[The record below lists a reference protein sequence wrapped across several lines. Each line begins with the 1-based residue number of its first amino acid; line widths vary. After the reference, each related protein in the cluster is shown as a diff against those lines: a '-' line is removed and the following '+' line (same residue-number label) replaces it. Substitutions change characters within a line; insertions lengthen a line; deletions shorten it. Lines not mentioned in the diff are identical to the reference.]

1 MRIIILLLFALS
13 LNAQNNDQRLAYQYY
28 IDGDYEKAILLY
40 EEINKKSFS
49 LNTYNPYYVSLIN
62 LNRFSEAEKIAKKQ
76 FSKNGT
82 RLNFLADVIV
92 AQYKLEQ
99 KSKYSFNLKK
109 LLNQINGRKSQVI
122 QIANR
127 FQYFEM
133 YSLALEIYEA
143 STEKNKS
150 QYDLQKAQLYGLLG
164 KDNLMI
170 EKNIDYLLNNP
181 NQKKIVFANIQRFV
195 DNNGIKNKT
204 NNQIVKKSLLSV
216 IRLYPERYD
225 FNELLVWLFI
235 QNKQYKM
242 AVSHVIS
249 IDRKTNNS
257 IDKVYT
263 ISETLLDLEKY
274 ELAIEALDY
283 IISKGFN
290 SELYINAHINKLF
303 ALTKTLD
310 KKEID
315 LEKINNSYLEVLN
328 EVGKNSFSVLLM
340 ANYAHFKA
348 FYLDEL
354 NEARVILEQAMNISG
369 IDKQD
374 LAECKI
380 QYADILL
387 LSEKIWDAL
396 LYYSQVENDFKE
408 SPIGH
413 KAKFKRAKIAYYQ
426 GDFNW
431 AQAQL
436 DVLKSSTSKL
446 ISNDAMDLSL
456 LITDNYNL
464 DTIDAPMMMYAKA
477 DLFSFQKKY
486 TQAILLYDSILSTY
500 KGHDLSDEIYFRKY
514 EIYIQKDSMALA
526 LNMLESIINDYSYE
540 ILIDDALY
548 NTAKIYEYNFN
559 DKEKASFYYQK
570 IISDHQGSIYA
581 SQARERFRILRGDK
595 LNNDL

>member
-1 MRIIILLLFALS
+1 
-13 LNAQNNDQRLAYQYY
+13 
-28 IDGDYEKAILLY
+28 
-40 EEINKKSFS
+40 
-49 LNTYNPYYVSLIN
+49 
-62 LNRFSEAEKIAKKQ
+62 
-76 FSKNGT
+76 
-82 RLNFLADVIV
+82 
-92 AQYKLEQ
+92 
-99 KSKYSFNLKK
+99 
-109 LLNQINGRKSQVI
+109 
-122 QIANR
+122 
-127 FQYFEM
+127 
-133 YSLALEIYEA
+133 
-143 STEKNKS
+143 
-150 QYDLQKAQLYGLLG
+150 
-164 KDNLMI
+164 MI

-315 LEKINNSYLEVLN
+315 LAKINNSYLEVLN

-477 DLFSFQKKY
+477 DLCSFQKKY